1 MNWANYL
8 HTHPWIRPDL
18 EKAIS
23 LEKATNKSLL
33 ANKNIT
39 HATREALQ
47 LREQFLTQ
55 MSEALLSNNH
65 ARF

>member
-8 HTHPWIRPDL
+8 HTNPWIRPDL
-18 EKAIS
+18 EHAIS
-23 LEKATNKSLL
+23 LEKATNKALL
-33 ANKNIT
+33 ANKDIT

-55 MSEALLSNNH
+55 MSEAL
-65 ARF
+65 